1 MDKRCLTELT
11 SLQKEK
17 EQGLTEAETKEQKE
31 LYKIYLGEI
40 RTQFNATLDNVSVE
54 EKDGTVKPFKE
65 AYKSRM
71 TKLILTFKQK
81 SCENLITQSNK
92 KQFQNWNCFCF
103 IKLFNYL
110 YLLPPFWLFFGS

>member
-1 MDKRCLTELT
+1 MEQIALKNKITVGRIDLWIKRCLTELT

-17 EQGLTEAETKEQKE
+17 EQGLTEAEQKEQKE

-65 AYKSRM
+65 AYK
-71 TKLILTFKQK
+71 KPYDK
-81 SCENLITQSNK
+81 N
-92 KQFQNWNCFCF
+92 
-103 IKLFNYL
+103 
-110 YLLPPFWLFFGS
+110 